1 MKKFLLVMSI
11 ICVLTIAMATV
22 AYATGSPSPTDA
34 PAAAPSATNS
44 VAQIIQDGFDKVKT
58 QTEEIVFDVV
68 LWVLIAATIIFL
80 LVKIVSAVLAHR
92 QGAGFSVFPI
102 IAAAVI
108 LILLLVLPRALW
120 ALL

>member
-80 LVKIVSAVLAHR
+80 LVKIVFAVLAHR

-108 LILLLVLPRALW
+108 LILLLVMPRALW

>member
-1 MKKFLLVMSI
+1 MSI

-34 PAAAPSATNS
+34 PAATNS